1 MRNFFGSLMSIPLSN
16 APKRDINGQQNHFAF
31 IALEGI
37 TSKTLGDPV
46 VSQCV
51 VPEYCTWNTKLVL
64 SSHQNLEEGALVYCL
79 KR

>member
-1 MRNFFGSLMSIPLSN
+1 MRL
-16 APKRDINGQQNHFAF
+16 KRAENHLVY

-37 TSKTLGDPV
+37 ASETLGYPA
-46 VSQCV
+46 VSQGI
-51 VPEYCTWNTKLVL
+51 VPEYCTWNTKLVF